1 VICNAL
7 RWTHRCRPLLA
18 MHRCA
23 RSVSLTTP
31 HFAARCCTALI
42 VKRTTAEGDAATA
55 EVIESTP
62 HKEASTN
69 FLLIWL
75 SCFARSSLNGR
86 MKTSAVTNR
95 SRAVQIL
102 LSLLCAGFL
111 GLSLGG
117 CAGTY
122 YADASATPESRY
134 NTYYGPYY
142 YPYYPWYA
150 YYGGA
155 YNYGVIR

>member
-1 VICNAL
+1 MDASVPSAIGDAPMRSKRLASDSTFRGAVARRFLSNPNHG
-7 RWTHRCRPLLA
+7 RRRCR
-18 MHRCA
+18 HYRGN
-23 RSVSLTTP
+23 R
-31 HFAARCCTALI
+31 I
-42 VKRTTAEGDAATA
+42 DA
-55 EVIESTP
+55 SQ
-62 HKEASTN
+62 EASTN

-75 SCFARSSLNGR
+75 SCFARSSLNGW

-122 YADASATPESRY
+122 YAEASATPESRY

>member
-1 VICNAL
+1 L
-7 RWTHRCRPLLA
+7 
-18 MHRCA
+18 
-23 RSVSLTTP
+23 
-31 HFAARCCTALI
+31 
-42 VKRTTAEGDAATA
+42 
-55 EVIESTP
+55 
-62 HKEASTN
+62 
-69 FLLIWL
+69 
-75 SCFARSSLNGR
+75 SLNEG
-86 MKTSAVTNR
+86 MKTSAITNK
-95 SRAVQIL
+95 SRAVQTVL
-102 LSLLCAGFL
+102 LLLCAGLL

-122 YADASATPESRY
+122 YAEASATPESRF